1 MVFHF
6 FFKNHQ
12 HVRNVVVT
20 YCGITYMY
28 YLPVLCTGCCFPHV
42 QEERTICFE
51 TDPQTHANHGSTVK
65 YLQNRK
71 ARGLIQEV
79 KVLCVEWRRQD
90 RSAWITGPRLQS
102 HAGVSSMQNEKKSG
116 KGSRT
121 EISTKKRRQRKY
133 RNKTEEQE
141 IDAKLAGH
149 L

>member
-1 MVFHF
+1 MWSLFI
-6 FFKNHQ
+6 
-12 HVRNVVVT
+12 VVSRICIISLCFMHRLLFST
-20 YCGITYMY
+20 
-28 YLPVLCTGCCFPHV
+28 CTGRNKKYK
-42 QEERTICFE
+42 RTICFE

-102 HAGVSSMQNEKKSG
+102 HAGVSSMQNEKKRKSG
-116 KGSRT
+116 KGSR
-121 EISTKKRRQRKY
+121 TKKRRQRKH
-133 RNKTEEQE
+133 RNKIEEQE

>member
-1 MVFHF
+1 MWY
-6 FFKNHQ
+6 
-12 HVRNVVVT
+12 HVYVLAP
-20 YCGITYMY
+20 Y
-28 YLPVLCTGCCFPHV
+28 VLCTGCCFPHV
-42 QEERTICFE
+42 QEERTICIE
-51 TDPQTHANHGSTVK
+51 TDPQTHANLGSTVK

-102 HAGVSSMQNEKKSG
+102 HAGVSSMQNEKKKRSG